1 MAWESLKWASS
12 RWSLSRWLLF
22 ARLLQ
27 LSGTL
32 VTALMNGFL
41 LVYIHNNGLG
51 FASSMFCL
59 EMMACIALIY
69 SGLVLLMQHSGDR
82 RRRSS
87 TPLIATFIAG
97 DVVFSVMMIAII
109 TVLARTGLPTDCHGL
124 TRDDMEPGDVED
136 KPPPGFNTMRFGDEA
151 HNIKGQLDSYCSL
164 ERGFYF
170 IAAALV
176 FTYMLTV
183 TLGVLR
189 IYERHY
195 INSRKDP
202 LFASTD
208 NVYQLD
214 HIRSEIHNPN
224 RTGDLENAA
233 PSTEGILTP
242 RSRANPS
249 IQTQGFGSSDDLRRE
264 RAFRQQ
270 AQTQPLPV
278 SPVSAASPVS
288 QVSPVSPVVRQ
299 HGSFNSPV
307 VLDTSMEGLMI
318 GHSPDPDPAAEAT
331 ITDGYRH
338 HLHPGMSSLPPYS
351 PGQSRGQFMDGHG
364 DESNEMRLSEYVKG
378 ETRAQNMKDSGM
390 GM

>member
-1 MAWESLKWASS
+1 MAWNSLKWASS

-22 ARLLQ
+22 ARLTQ

-32 VTALMNGFL
+32 VTAVMNGFL
-41 LVYIHNNGLG
+41 LVYINNHRLGL
-51 FASSMFCL
+51 APSMFTL
-59 EMMACIALIY
+59 EMMACISLIY

-82 RRRSS
+82 RRRAS
-87 TPLIATFIAG
+87 TPIIATFIAG
-97 DVVFSVMMIAII
+97 DVIFTGMMIGIV

-124 TRDDMEPGDVED
+124 TQDDNNED
-136 KPPPGFNTMRFGDEA
+136 KPPPGSGFDTFRFGDESR
-151 HNIKGQLDSYCSL
+151 NIKGQLDSYCSL

-170 IAAALV
+170 ITAALV
-176 FTYMLTV
+176 FTYMITV
-183 TLGVLR
+183 SLSILR
-189 IYERHY
+189 IYERHH

-208 NVYQLD
+208 NVYPLS
-214 HIRSEIHNPN
+214 HMRSEIHDSNH
-224 RTGDLENAA
+224 TEDLENAM
-233 PSTEGILTP
+233 PSTEGVLTP
-242 RSRANPS
+242 RSRTNPS
-249 IQTQGFGSSDDLRRE
+249 IQTQGFGSSEDVRRQ

-270 AQTQPLPV
+270 AQSQPLPV

-288 QVSPVSPVVRQ
+288 QVSPVSPIARQ
-299 HGSFNSPV
+299 HGSFVSPV

-318 GHSPDPDPAAEAT
+318 NHSPEPDPAAEAA

-338 HLHPGMSSLPPYS
+338 HLHPGMSSLPPYT